1 MPVVY
6 LCTPDNIKKLQI
18 FFFPGDL
25 DNDIKCG
32 KESHF
37 VLLYNKGR

>member
-1 MPVVY
+1 MVY
-6 LCTPDNIKKLQI
+6 LCTPDNIKKTSD
-18 FFFPGDL
+18 FFVPGDL

-32 KESHF
+32 KGSHF